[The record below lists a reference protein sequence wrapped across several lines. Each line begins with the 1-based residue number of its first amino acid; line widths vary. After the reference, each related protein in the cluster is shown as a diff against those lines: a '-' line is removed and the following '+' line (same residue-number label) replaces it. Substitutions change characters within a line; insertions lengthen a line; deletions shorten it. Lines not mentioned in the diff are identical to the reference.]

1 MATRAPGT
9 FPGAL
14 APVCA
19 AAAEPEP
26 VPAVDGG
33 AAAAAAEED
42 EEDEEDDEDDDELL
56 LLLPEKCNPSPI
68 ENPSHFPMYFFAR
81 FRAIVRKS
89 LSCIAS
95 H

>member
-26 VPAVDGG
+26 VPAVDGA

-42 EEDEEDDEDDDELL
+42 EEDEEDDDELL
-56 LLLPEKCNPSPI
+56 LLLLLLLLLPVVPNETI
-68 ENPSHFPMYFFAR
+68 DD
-81 FRAIVRKS
+81 
-89 LSCIAS
+89 
-95 H
+95 